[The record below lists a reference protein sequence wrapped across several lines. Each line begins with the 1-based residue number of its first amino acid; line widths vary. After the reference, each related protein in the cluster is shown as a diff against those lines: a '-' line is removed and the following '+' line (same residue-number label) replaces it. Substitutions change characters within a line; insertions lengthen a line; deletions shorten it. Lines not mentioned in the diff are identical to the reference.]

1 MLTPALRTAA
11 LRLVVPSWER
21 ARIIVASAARRRTRA
36 SADDPGAALYPR
48 RNRSTAN
55 GEHAL
60 TELVFKGKEFV
71 YNHHLAVPFRPLLP
85 DAGKSVGEARLDG
98 NLIIHGDNLHAL
110 KALLPMYA
118 GRVDCIFIDPPYN
131 TGNEGWSYSDSVNAP
146 FIKEWLDGNPVG
158 IEDGL
163 RHDKWCA
170 MMYPRLRLLHELLN
184 DEGVLCATIDDN
196 EVHRLR
202 DILDEIFGVQN
213 FFANIV
219 WQSKDTPGNNS
230 KGIAETHNHLL
241 LYRRTADFAA
251 DLLERNEDQIATY
264 TNPDSDKRGD
274 WLPAPLTRAE
284 YRDRDYYA
292 LTNKVGKKVFP
303 PKGSSWRRP
312 PEKMKWLEQEDR
324 IWWGKAGD
332 GEFPMEKKFL
342 SEAKSGVVNQT
353 WWPYEFAGST
363 RNAGAQLKEIFD
375 GEKPFA
381 TPKPVQLV
389 QRVLQLASEPS
400 AIVLDSFAGSGTT
413 AHAVLLQNSIDGG
426 NRKFILVEGEDY
438 ADTLTAERVRRVIN
452 GYSFEG
458 TQKEELMREDIN
470 WSAFSRDNAR
480 KKILD
485 QVESYENLDAARFD
499 AIKKT
504 IEDGE
509 LIVTGEK
516 RVTEKVEGLG
526 GSFTYCTLGAPI
538 ELDALLTGKSL
549 PSFEALAAVLFH
561 MATNTPFDAGAVQ
574 VDKHG
579 VGRLGESAGLC
590 VWLIYKPDLAW
601 LKSKDAALTLE
612 QARKIAEVEP
622 DKRHLVFA
630 PARFVSQKLLNAE
643 GLKVEFA
650 PLPYALYKI
659 ERG

>member
-1 MLTPALRTAA
+1 M
-11 LRLVVPSWER
+11 
-21 ARIIVASAARRRTRA
+21 
-36 SADDPGAALYPR
+36 
-48 RNRSTAN
+48 
-55 GEHAL
+55 
-60 TELVFKGKEFV
+60 TELAFKGKEFV

-110 KALLPMYA
+110 KALLPIYA

-170 MMYPRLRLLHELLN
+170 MMYPRLRLLHELLA
-184 DEGVLCATIDDN
+184 DTGSFWMTLDDN
-196 EVHRLR
+196 EVHRAR
-202 DILDEIFGVQN
+202 SILDEIFGVQN
-213 FFANIV
+213 FVATCIWHKMDSPKNTAQHFSEDHDYLLVYAKN
-219 WQSKDTPGNNS
+219 
-230 KGIAETHNHLL
+230 AERWSPN
-241 LYRRTADFAA
+241 
-251 DLLERNEDQIATY
+251 LLERSEEMLARY
-264 TNPDSDKRGD
+264 KNPDDDPRGPWLLSDLAARNFYAQGRYPITTKVGRVIDGP
-274 WLPAPLTRAE
+274 PAGSYWRVSKERFDAL
-284 YRDRDYYA
+284 DRD
-292 LTNKVGKKVFP
+292 G
-303 PKGSSWRRP
+303 
-312 PEKMKWLEQEDR
+312 R
-324 IWWGKAGD
+324 IWWGESGD
-332 GEFPMEKKFL
+332 NRPGMKRFL
-342 SEAKSGVVNQT
+342 SDVRAGVVPQT
-353 WWPYEFAGST
+353 LWSWKDVGST
-363 RNAGAQLKEIFD
+363 RNAKQHLSALLNASADSDLFI
-375 GEKPFA
+375 
-381 TPKPVQLV
+381 TPKPVELIE
-389 QRVLQLASEPS
+389 RVLDLATDENSV
-400 AIVLDSFAGSGTT
+400 VLDSFAGSGTT
-413 AHAVLLQNSIDGG
+413 AHAVLAQNAKDGG
-426 NRKFILVEGEDY
+426 NRKFILVEGEGY

-452 GYSFEG
+452 GYSFSG
-458 TQKEELMREDIN
+458 TQREELLREKIT

-480 KKILD
+480 KRILD

-499 AIKKT
+499 EIKKT
-504 IEDGE
+504 IKDGE

-516 RVTEKVEGLG
+516 AVTEHAEGLG
-526 GSFTYCTLGAPI
+526 GSFTYCTLGRPI

-549 PSFEALAAVLFH
+549 PSFKALAAVLFH
-561 MATNTPFDAGAVQ
+561 MATNTPFDASAVQ

>member
-1 MLTPALRTAA
+1 
-11 LRLVVPSWER
+11 
-21 ARIIVASAARRRTRA
+21 
-36 SADDPGAALYPR
+36 
-48 RNRSTAN
+48 
-55 GEHAL
+55 
-60 TELVFKGKEFV
+60 
-71 YNHHLAVPFRPLLP
+71 
-85 DAGKSVGEARLDG
+85 
-98 NLIIHGDNLHAL
+98 
-110 KALLPMYA
+110 
-118 GRVDCIFIDPPYN
+118 
-131 TGNEGWSYSDSVNAP
+131 
-146 FIKEWLDGNPVG
+146 
-158 IEDGL
+158 
-163 RHDKWCA
+163 
-170 MMYPRLRLLHELLN
+170 
-184 DEGVLCATIDDN
+184 
-196 EVHRLR
+196 
-202 DILDEIFGVQN
+202 
-213 FFANIV
+213 
-219 WQSKDTPGNNS
+219 
-230 KGIAETHNHLL
+230 
-241 LYRRTADFAA
+241 
-251 DLLERNEDQIATY
+251 
-264 TNPDSDKRGD
+264 
-274 WLPAPLTRAE
+274 
-284 YRDRDYYA
+284 
-292 LTNKVGKKVFP
+292 
-303 PKGSSWRRP
+303 
-312 PEKMKWLEQEDR
+312 
-324 IWWGKAGD
+324 
-332 GEFPMEKKFL
+332 MEKKFL

-375 GEKPFA
+375 GEKSFA